1 MSCPDA
7 VCYCHA
13 KPAYH
18 RTFNPATVQDEY
30 EEKNVEDWASLIA
43 VAAAFVGLVIGY
55 FMGYRSGSVSGE
67 LTALKSL
74 RQSHRGREPRRGR
87 KNDVEP
93 ED

>member
-1 MSCPDA
+1 M
-7 VCYCHA
+7 
-13 KPAYH
+13 
-18 RTFNPATVQDEY
+18 
-30 EEKNVEDWASLIA
+30 EDWASLIA

-67 LTALKSL
+67 LAALKSL